1 MRHLSAV
8 VLIIKLGYIAILV
21 ISMYDEPFHFIGC
34 NCLASKICTTHEFIR
49 LLYRY
54 ATSSF
59 GIQLKL
65 NLKTS
70 ITAFAWVLICWLWRL
85 LLPLVEKDIDFLNL
99 NQFYATPFRSVMSK
113 PFLMSSQIVVLW
125 ISFWRLISSCAFS
138 AQWYWYVHA
147 RNTSDD
153 ILSDTKWLSV
163 SHVCWFR
170 MWNSIHNKF

>member
-8 VLIIKLGYIAILV
+8 VLVIKLWYIAILV
-21 ISMYDEPFHFIGC
+21 ISMYDKPFHFIGC
-34 NCLASKICTTHEFIR
+34 NCLASKICTTHQLIQII
-49 LLYRY
+49 YRY
-54 ATSSF
+54 ATFSF

-70 ITAFAWVLICWLWRL
+70 ITAFAWVLICWLC
-85 LLPLVEKDIDFLNL
+85 DNFLNFK
-99 NQFYATPFRSVMSK
+99 QSYTTPFRSFMSK
-113 PFLMSSQIVVLW
+113 PCLMSSQIVVLW